1 MQNEFPTAHL
11 VKCRPLQT
19 PKPNEK
25 GNYENTSLG
34 DLIIYTKE
42 LQVDYNECAIR
53 NDALVDLILKENE
66 NIREN
71 NKKLLK

>member
-1 MQNEFPTAHL
+1 M
-11 VKCRPLQT
+11 
-19 PKPNEK
+19 NEK
-25 GNYENTSLG
+25 GNYDGITLG
-34 DLIIYTKE
+34 DLILYTKD